1 MINIAVCE
9 DEGLDREVLEQLIPK
24 AAKKLRMD
32 YCMYWFSSG
41 KQLLEAVDEGQ
52 SYDLLIMD
60 IFMDD
65 INGVETAR
73 LVLSRLPQVMIAFI
87 TSSRDFAVD
96 AYELNALH
104 YIVKPVGEN
113 DVIRLLARY
122 LERTN
127 QAEPV
132 MEVQTSR
139 EKIVFPAS
147 AVQKIESYKKGVAVY
162 IRGEDE
168 PRQIHSS
175 FMSVEEGL
183 DKNIFV
189 RVARGLAVNMD
200 YIDHISQGVCYFTDG
215 TSALISRK
223 DRAAVKK
230 TYNDY
235 LFRKIKNLG
244 DL

>member
-9 DEGLDREVLEQLIPK
+9 NKELDREILQQLILA
-24 AAKKLRMD
+24 AAKKLNME
-32 YCMYWFSSG
+32 YCMTWFSSG
-41 KQLLEAVDEGQ
+41 KQLLKVIDEGHN
-52 SYDLLIMD
+52 YDLLILD
-60 IFMDD
+60 IFIDD
-65 INGVETAR
+65 INGMETAR
-73 LVLSRLPQVMIAFI
+73 LVLSRLPRVKIAFI
-87 TSSRDFAVD
+87 TCSRDFAVD

-104 YIVKPVGEN
+104 YIVKPVREN
-113 DVIRLLARY
+113 DVFRLLARY

-139 EKIVFPAS
+139 GKFVFPAS
-147 AVQKIESYKKGVAVY
+147 AVKKIQSYKKGVAVY
-162 IRGEDE
+162 IRGEDQ
-168 PRQIHSS
+168 PKQIHSS
-175 FMSVEEGL
+175 FMSVEKGL

-189 RVARGLAVNMD
+189 QVGRGLAVNMD
-200 YIDHISQGVCYFTDG
+200 YIDHISQGVCYFNDG

-223 DRAAVKK
+223 ERTSVKK